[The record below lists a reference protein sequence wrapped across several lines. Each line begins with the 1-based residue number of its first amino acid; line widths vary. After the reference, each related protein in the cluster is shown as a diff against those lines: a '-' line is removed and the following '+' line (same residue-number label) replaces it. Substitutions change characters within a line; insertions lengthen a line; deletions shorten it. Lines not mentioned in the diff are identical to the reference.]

1 LLHGCDVAQVRPVI
15 GCPRAELAEGQ
26 DLLYP
31 NGRPFMRI
39 VVLVMA
45 GLLSFNLAAEVAAAE
60 KQSAFGV
67 AKVNGR
73 TKVIEDHTY
82 HLVAVHYDPL
92 PLLSISGSRGS
103 FWIIDGEF
111 GEARMY
117 PVDPKEALEGKL
129 PPGLGLVWLRLPA
142 EGKVEMVF
150 GVTAPKRKATPA
162 EVRKLLI
169 QAGYQPFIV
178 EGNIIPA
185 IQVENAT
192 ELVEQMR
199 RMDKRNPTKR

>member
-1 LLHGCDVAQVRPVI
+1 
-15 GCPRAELAEGQ
+15 
-26 DLLYP
+26 
-31 NGRPFMRI
+31 MRI

-117 PVDPKEALEGKL
+117 PVDPKEALEGK
-129 PPGLGLVWLRLPA
+129 
-142 EGKVEMVF
+142 
-150 GVTAPKRKATPA
+150 PKRKATPA
-162 EVRKLLI
+162 EVRKLLF